1 MNILEIVVSD
11 FFFSTGW
18 GAVFNTVKMEP
29 EKSVAV
35 FGLGA
40 LGLSV
45 IQAAKKAGA
54 TDIVGVDLNESK
66 FEIAKELG
74 GTSFVNPSK
83 SNDGGKGDLLK
94 DHKWGYDYTFDC
106 TGNVN
111 VMRCALEVAHRGW
124 GESCIIGVAA
134 AGKEIS
140 TRPFQLGTISH
151 KMSTTTNYYCHYI
164 TQ

>member
-1 MNILEIVVSD
+1 
-11 FFFSTGW
+11 
-18 GAVFNTVKMEP
+18 MEP

-54 TDIVGVDLNESK
+54 KDIVGVDLNESK

-140 TRPFQLGTISH
+140 TRPFQLGMISH
-151 KMSTTTNYYCHYI
+151 KMSTTTISSKLLFFTIKIQLHSISNC
-164 TQ
+164 